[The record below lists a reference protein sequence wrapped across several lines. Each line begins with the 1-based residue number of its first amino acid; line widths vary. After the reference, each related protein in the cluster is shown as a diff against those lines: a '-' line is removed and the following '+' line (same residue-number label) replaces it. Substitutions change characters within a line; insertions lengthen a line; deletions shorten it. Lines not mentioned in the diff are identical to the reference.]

1 MRLSNEIGVIVVSEQ
16 FLLSMVVNL
25 SFEDRGGYDM
35 LTEGNQFVIKNIV
48 KIYFKGILI
57 YRHESNNIHV
67 QYILK

>member
-1 MRLSNEIGVIVVSEQ
+1 
-16 FLLSMVVNL
+16 MVVNL